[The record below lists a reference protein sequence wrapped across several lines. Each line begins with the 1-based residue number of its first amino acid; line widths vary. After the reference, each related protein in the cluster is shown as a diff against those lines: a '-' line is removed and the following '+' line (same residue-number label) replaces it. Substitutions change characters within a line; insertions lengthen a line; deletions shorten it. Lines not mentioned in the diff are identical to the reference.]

1 MAPYGE
7 VASPHRTFEE
17 PLIMSPIAAY
27 FLFVARENERQLELE
42 RQPFRA
48 SGPSVI
54 ARVRSAVTGLR
65 FGSGIASRAS
75 RSGDSAA

>member
-1 MAPYGE
+1 
-7 VASPHRTFEE
+7 
-17 PLIMSPIAAY
+17 MSPIAAY

-42 RQPFRA
+42 RQPIRV
-48 SGPSVI
+48 SGTSVI
-54 ARVRSAVTGLR
+54 ARVRSAVGGLR

>member
-1 MAPYGE
+1 
-7 VASPHRTFEE
+7 
-17 PLIMSPIAAY
+17 MSPIAAY

-48 SGPSVI
+48 SGPSGI
-54 ARVRSAVTGLR
+54 ARVRSAVGGLR
-65 FGSGIASRAS
+65 VGSGIAIRS

>member
-1 MAPYGE
+1 
-7 VASPHRTFEE
+7 
-17 PLIMSPIAAY
+17 MSPIAAY

-54 ARVRSAVTGLR
+54 ARVCSAVIGLR

>member
-1 MAPYGE
+1 
-7 VASPHRTFEE
+7 
-17 PLIMSPIAAY
+17 MSPIAAY
-27 FLFVARENERQLELE
+27 FLFVARQNERQLELE

-54 ARVRSAVTGLR
+54 ARVRSAVGGVRL
-65 FGSGIASRAS
+65 GSGIATRAS